1 MRARFLLVLAV
12 GAAMGAAALPGVA
25 RAQYAGPYGGY
36 AYGGDGYGGGG
47 YAPRYG
53 YGRYGYARG
62 GYGPGYRGYGV
73 RVVAPPYAYAY
84 AVPRPVVVPGVIV
97 APQVVYAPPV
107 VVAEPRFARPV
118 VRRVRHR
125 VVHHVAAPCPCVCPV
140 PAAGVPA
147 PLAGGLPG
155 GA

>member
-1 MRARFLLVLAV
+1 MRARFLLVLVA
-12 GAAMGAAALPGVA
+12 GAAMGAAALPGAA

-36 AYGGDGYGGGG
+36 G

-53 YGRYGYARG
+53 YGRY

-97 APQVVYAPPV
+97 APPVVYAQPV

-118 VRRVRHR
+118 VRPVRHR

-140 PAAGVPA
+140 PAAGTPA
-147 PLAGGLPG
+147 PMAGGLPG